1 MLISTLEHPLF
12 SYVNMIHA
20 VIKRFIHLARV
31 IQTKRTHELMLNFS
45 FWSLMKM
52 EDRRFYLLVKFI
64 LIAYNIS
71 VISFWIIL
79 LSFLIDSFI
88 TLRPFKQEIDH
99 EYFSAI
105 YLSGGKLTLIELNWT
120 EFSSLNNEFF
130 LVSSSQLFAITSAR
144 LIISLTVSSIGLF
157 AVIKEWHDFTL
168 FYAILETIFLIILSI
183 VSFLLMKKFLIIII
197 LLAVQTSITILAFGF
212 SAAIAQ
218 SKKIEQFKID
228 HV

>member
-1 MLISTLEHPLF
+1 
-12 SYVNMIHA
+12 
-20 VIKRFIHLARV
+20 
-31 IQTKRTHELMLNFS
+31 MLNFS